1 MDNNIM
7 YFLYSTEQY
16 KEKNNI
22 LNKAGKVYTPGTVVV
37 NGQKKSY
44 TQLSSKKV
52 IERFIDAKVVAEGNP
67 KSMIYTEP
75 KVTRKRGN

>member
-1 MDNNIM
+1 MDNIM

-22 LNKAGKVYTPGTVVV
+22 LNKAGKVFTPGTVVV

-52 IERFIDAKVVAEGNP
+52 AEGNP